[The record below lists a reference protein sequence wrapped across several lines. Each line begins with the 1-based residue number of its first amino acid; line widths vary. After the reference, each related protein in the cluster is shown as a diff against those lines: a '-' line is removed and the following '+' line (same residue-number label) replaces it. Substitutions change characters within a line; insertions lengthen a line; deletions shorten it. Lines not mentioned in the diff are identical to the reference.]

1 MCFVLLW
8 LWGLQ
13 RNAAN
18 DEMIECDRSFTRSD
32 ALSKHMRTVH
42 ETEALRPADPLSKPN
57 TSSLPILGGAT
68 TGTGTATPASKLQRI
83 KLKLSQPHPPR
94 DDNASESAAED
105 PTEDPNYLNDY
116 EIPEYGPEIGFD
128 EAELALRPRDLY
140 RLLRRQLHWAERET
154 DHLRDDWE
162 RTRPKRKQT
171 WLEKEAVFDDVI
183 DAEIRLFGALMGGRE
198 VPSLPPPVDG
208 DGDGDGHHSAAAAAK
223 GLERYQ
229 YQQQQHVQKFL
240 DQQREKQQA
249 EIDESVEIEQKAE
262 ARYQARVEEARAQ
275 AQAQDQ
281 AQADAQDQ
289 TQPPA
294 QEDTKPTAEPG
305 VVPQLEGEVR

>member
-1 MCFVLLW
+1 
-8 LWGLQ
+8 
-13 RNAAN
+13 
-18 DEMIECDRSFTRSD
+18 
-32 ALSKHMRTVH
+32 MRTVH
-42 ETEALRPADPLSKPN
+42 ETEALRHADPIAKPN
-57 TSSLPILGGAT
+57 TSSLPILGAT
-68 TGTGTATPASKLQRI
+68 TGSGTTTPASKLQRI

-116 EIPEYGPEIGFD
+116 ELPEYGPEIGFD

-162 RTRPKRKQT
+162 RTRPKRKQS

-183 DAEIRLFGALMGGRE
+183 DAEIRLFGALMG
-198 VPSLPPPVDG
+198 VSPP
-208 DGDGDGHHSAAAAAK
+208 DGDGHGHSAAK

-229 YQQQQHVQKFL
+229 YQQQQHLQQFL

-249 EIDESVEIEQKAE
+249 EINERIETEQ
-262 ARYQARVEEARAQ
+262 QAEARAQ
-275 AQAQDQ
+275 ARAQDQ
-281 AQADAQDQ
+281 AQAEAQDQ
-289 TQPPA
+289 TDQTQAPA
-294 QEDTKPTAEPG
+294 QEDTKPNAEVG

>member
-1 MCFVLLW
+1 
-8 LWGLQ
+8 
-13 RNAAN
+13 
-18 DEMIECDRSFTRSD
+18 MIECDRSFTRSD

-128 EAELALRPRDLY
+128 DAELALRPRDLY